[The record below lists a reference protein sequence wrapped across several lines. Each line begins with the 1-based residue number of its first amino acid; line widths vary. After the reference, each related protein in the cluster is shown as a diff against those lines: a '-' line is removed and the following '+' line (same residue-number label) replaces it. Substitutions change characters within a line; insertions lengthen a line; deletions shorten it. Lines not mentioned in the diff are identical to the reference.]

1 MSFTVPKDL
10 TLVCDT
16 TAPTIS
22 HSIVT
27 KGYQSFGISWS
38 DPSSSLQENEWGWS
52 KAAKQERKVTCSCR
66 RTSQHD
72 KHTVHR
78 QKEAR
83 VKSSMRKGCV
93 RLNVKGDL
101 SCSSLFLSL
110 MYCYSSLR
118 LNMATLS
125 NNEVNVCVKLQ
136 TAPNTLFNWCPVSCL
151 TEPWLW
157 TLKLKL
163 LFKPSVYKEQPII
176 RKLAKKGRKQHVSD
190 FAPMKHVI
198 TENYPNWEL
207 KTIYSWKSTTG
218 SFLTCHKRY
227 PYSLQAVCRS
237 STRSP
242 NIHSRTWRCQ
252 STLAWQAV
260 NLQRWLSPSRHFC
273 SCGPLKTSVAVRP
286 PSVSLWPSRLAPER
300 GSQHSHTAGSE
311 CQTPSCKKGTW
322 LTCWERPGAPRRHL
336 EPLP

>member
-1 MSFTVPKDL
+1 M
-10 TLVCDT
+10 
-16 TAPTIS
+16 
-22 HSIVT
+22 
-27 KGYQSFGISWS
+27 
-38 DPSSSLQENEWGWS
+38 
-52 KAAKQERKVTCSCR
+52 
-66 RTSQHD
+66 
-72 KHTVHR
+72 HR

-83 VKSSMRKGCV
+83 VKSSMGKGCV

-136 TAPNTLFNWCPVSCL
+136 TAPNTLFNWCHVSCL

-198 TENYPNWEL
+198 TENNPNCESL
-207 KTIYSWKSTTG
+207 KLY
-218 SFLTCHKRY
+218 
-227 PYSLQAVCRS
+227 
-237 STRSP
+237 
-242 NIHSRTWRCQ
+242 
-252 STLAWQAV
+252 
-260 NLQRWLSPSRHFC
+260 
-273 SCGPLKTSVAVRP
+273 
-286 PSVSLWPSRLAPER
+286 
-300 GSQHSHTAGSE
+300 TAGKV
-311 CQTPSCKKGTW
+311 QQVPF
-322 LTCWERPGAPRRHL
+322 
-336 EPLP
+336 